1 MRNNLILILFL
12 ILSAF
17 LPSCEKEYFNPS
29 AAGEVQVVS
38 SVDGL
43 TALANGLQFTYS
55 VGRLSPVYNTIT
67 ASGFTT
73 GELAILNAG
82 NASENFLSL
91 GGTFVD
97 GGNSIVSALWEQN
110 HLVKANAEILLK
122 NAANFGDPAFQSAA
136 IAYGSIFKALSL
148 GNLATYFQQAPIQV
162 TAKASFQTREALL
175 TEAIT
180 TLNTAKSKVQAT
192 APSSSFLNKTV
203 GGLDIL
209 NTINA
214 LIARYSLMNG
224 KWDDAL
230 TAANAVN
237 LKAKSVF
244 RYDDI
249 ARNPIF
255 DVALSNVNVFQPISA
270 NLGLKGDLIPS
281 QDDKR
286 VLFYLRSK
294 TPSATGIFSGTGF
307 FTANKTEIP
316 VFIPGE
322 IMLIKAEALARKNQ
336 LSDAK
341 VELDK
346 VLTKKASEDIFAI
359 GADLPAYSGAL
370 TQEALLKEIYRNRCI
385 ELYMSGLKL
394 EDSRRFLRPGPG
406 ASGAERTRNFY
417 PYPNNERD
425 NNPNTPADPAI

>member
-1 MRNNLILILFL
+1 MRNKLFL
-12 ILSAF
+12 ILSISFSIF

-29 AAGEVQVVS
+29 AAGEAQVVS

-43 TALANGLQFTYS
+43 IALANGLQFTYS

-67 ASGFTT
+67 ASGFST

-122 NAANFGDPAFQSAA
+122 NAANFGEPSFQSAA
-136 IAYGSIFKALSL
+136 VAYGSIYKALSL
-148 GNLATYFQQAPIQV
+148 GNLASFFQQAPIQV
-162 TAKASFQTREALL
+162 VSKASFQTREALL

-180 TLNTAKSKVQAT
+180 TLNAAKSKVLAT
-192 APSSSFLNKTV
+192 APSAAFLNKTV

-214 LIARYSLMNG
+214 LLARYSLMAG
-224 KWDDAL
+224 KWDDAIS
-230 TAANAVN
+230 AANAVN
-237 LKAKSVF
+237 LKAKSTF

-255 DVALSNVNVFQPISA
+255 DVALSNVNVYQPINA

-281 QDDKR
+281 ADDKR

-294 TPSATGIFSGTGF
+294 TPSGTGIFSGTGF
-307 FTANKTEIP
+307 FASNKTEIP
-316 VFIPGE
+316 VFLPGE

-336 LSDAK
+336 LADAK

-346 VLTKKASEDIFAI
+346 VLTKKPVDDIYGL
-359 GADLPAYSGAL
+359 GADLTPYDGTL
-370 TQEALLKEIYRNRCI
+370 TQEALLREIYKNRSI
-385 ELYMSGLKL
+385 ELFMSGLKL
-394 EDSRRFLRPGPG
+394 EDSRRFVRPGPG
-406 ASGAERTRNFY
+406 AAGAERTRNFY

>member
-1 MRNNLILILFL
+1 
-12 ILSAF
+12 
-17 LPSCEKEYFNPS
+17 
-29 AAGEVQVVS
+29 
-38 SVDGL
+38 
-43 TALANGLQFTYS
+43 
-55 VGRLSPVYNTIT
+55 
-67 ASGFTT
+67 
-73 GELAILNAG
+73 
-82 NASENFLSL
+82 
-91 GGTFVD
+91 
-97 GGNSIVSALWEQN
+97 
-110 HLVKANAEILLK
+110 
-122 NAANFGDPAFQSAA
+122 
-136 IAYGSIFKALSL
+136 
-148 GNLATYFQQAPIQV
+148 
-162 TAKASFQTREALL
+162 
-175 TEAIT
+175 
-180 TLNTAKSKVQAT
+180 
-192 APSSSFLNKTV
+192 
-203 GGLDIL
+203 
-209 NTINA
+209 
-214 LIARYSLMNG
+214 MNG

-255 DVALSNVNVFQPISA
+255 DVALSNVNVFQPIDA